1 MFSYPEIFAKAARA
15 ACGGTNRSRSF
26 GRPFKKA
33 APPRTRQ
40 TFQQPARNTS
50 RLASLLCA
58 CFLKPLVPPAAG
70 RTERVLSAG
79 PPKKRRR
86 REFNEPFIYLLRR
99 ILPGL
104 PPRCR
109 HAFSSRSCRLR
120 RAEPLA
126 FFRQAFQK
134 SGAAE
139 NSANLST
146 ACAEYF
152 AACFLA
158 AGMLSQA
165 ARAACGGTNRS
176 RSFGRPFKKA
186 APPRIRQTFQ
196 QPARNTSQL
205 ASLLQACFLK
215 PLVPPAAGRTARVLS
230 AAPFKKAAPPRIRRR
245 RFFGGPARNRT
256 AVLQGL
262 SADTTRL
269 VCDQI
274 SPAGSP
280 QTTCSLGILPYD
292 PLQGRKFSPEVGSLL
307 F

>member
-70 RTERVLSAG
+70 RTERFLSAG

-104 PPRCR
+104 PPRCIP
-109 HAFSSRSCRLR
+109 AFSSRSCRLR

-139 NSANLST
+139 NSAAPLFWWT
-146 ACAEYF
+146 CAESNRGLTGFVCGHYT
-152 AACFLA
+152 
-158 AGMLSQA
+158 LS
-165 ARAACGGTNRS
+165 
-176 RSFGRPFKKA
+176 
-186 APPRIRQTFQ
+186 
-196 QPARNTSQL
+196 L
-205 ASLLQACFLK
+205 
-215 PLVPPAAGRTARVLS
+215 
-230 AAPFKKAAPPRIRRR
+230 
-245 RFFGGPARNRT
+245 
-256 AVLQGL
+256 
-262 SADTTRL
+262 
-269 VCDQI
+269 
-274 SPAGSP
+274 
-280 QTTCSLGILPYD
+280 
-292 PLQGRKFSPEVGSLL
+292 
-307 F
+307 

>member
-1 MFSYPEIFAKAARA
+1 MPPAA
-15 ACGGTNRSRSF
+15 
-26 GRPFKKA
+26 GRTARVLSA
-33 APPRTRQ
+33 APSKKRRRREFNEP
-40 TFQQPARNTS
+40 FVLPARNTS
-50 RLASLLCA
+50 RLASSLQA
-58 CFLKPLVPPAAG
+58 CFLKPLVPPTAG
-70 RTERVLSAG
+70 RTARVLSAA
-79 PPKKRRR
+79 PSKKLRR

-99 ILPGL
+99 ILRGL
-104 PPRCR
+104 LPRCIP
-109 HAFSSRSCRLR
+109 AFSSRSCRPR
-120 RAEPLA
+120 RAEPSA
-126 FFRQAFQK
+126 FFRQPLQK

-139 NSANLST
+139 NLTNPSYIS
-146 ACAEYF
+146 CAEYF

-165 ARAACGGTNRS
+165 ARAACGGTNRA
-176 RSFGRPFKKA
+176 RSFGR
-186 APPRIRQTFQ
+186 
-196 QPARNTSQL
+196 
-205 ASLLQACFLK
+205 
-215 PLVPPAAGRTARVLS
+215 
-230 AAPFKKAAPPRIRRR
+230 PFKKAAPPRIRRR

-274 SPAGSP
+274 SPAGSS